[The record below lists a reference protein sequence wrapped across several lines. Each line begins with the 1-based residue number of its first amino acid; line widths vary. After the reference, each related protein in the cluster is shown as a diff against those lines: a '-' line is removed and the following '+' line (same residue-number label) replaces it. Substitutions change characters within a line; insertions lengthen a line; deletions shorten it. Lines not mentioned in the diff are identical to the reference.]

1 MPRFDCFV
9 WEDRLS
15 HTISVEVLHVTSS
28 GLAADLELR
37 DTAFGRQ
44 FRPPGRRA
52 SAGDHV
58 VHSFLYLHFVLYF
71 AVVLET
77 KSLIAVGLGMLVVV
91 GVIVLTV
98 VCVFRLALSIY
109 STATAI
115 TVGILTLIPYL
126 GILILLIIN
135 SKATKIL
142 RTNGIKVGLMGDKV
156 KQIPMT

>member
-1 MPRFDCFV
+1 MS
-9 WEDRLS
+9 L
-15 HTISVEVLHVTSS
+15 
-28 GLAADLELR
+28 
-37 DTAFGRQ
+37 
-44 FRPPGRRA
+44 PPGSPPTLNYGTPRSADNFVRQVAVRQRA
-52 SAGDHV
+52 IMWCILFYICA
-58 VHSFLYLHFVLYF
+58 FVLYF

-142 RTNGIKVGLMGDKV
+142 RTNGIKVGLMGAKV